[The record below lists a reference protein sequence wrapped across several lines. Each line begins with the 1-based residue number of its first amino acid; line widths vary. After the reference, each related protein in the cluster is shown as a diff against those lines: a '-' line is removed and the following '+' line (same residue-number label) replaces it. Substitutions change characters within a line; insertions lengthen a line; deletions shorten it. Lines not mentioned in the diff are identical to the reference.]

1 MHRQRAA
8 KERIRWSSDRMES
21 VNEVCALQV
30 SYLIA
35 KDMISILIMLFC

>member
-8 KERIRWSSDRMES
+8 KERIRWSLDGMES
-21 VNEVCALQV
+21 VNEVHALQV

-35 KDMISILIMLFC
+35 KDMISVLMLFC